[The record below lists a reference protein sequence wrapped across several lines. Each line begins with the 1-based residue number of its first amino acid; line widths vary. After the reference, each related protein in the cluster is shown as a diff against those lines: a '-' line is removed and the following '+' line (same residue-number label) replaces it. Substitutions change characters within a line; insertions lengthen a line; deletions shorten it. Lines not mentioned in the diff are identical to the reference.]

1 MFKKTMMFLV
11 LLPLITFAEI
21 KEQKFKVEFKITFNE
36 MTLKQAS
43 EMEIKVK
50 ELFKDAYNINI
61 NIQKNVIF
69 NNDFDPL
76 DNLIVIPDNLNTR
89 KLK

>member
-76 DNLIVIPDNLNTR
+76 DNLIVIPDILNTR

>member
-76 DNLIVIPDNLNTR
+76 DNIIVIPDNLNT
-89 KLK
+89 